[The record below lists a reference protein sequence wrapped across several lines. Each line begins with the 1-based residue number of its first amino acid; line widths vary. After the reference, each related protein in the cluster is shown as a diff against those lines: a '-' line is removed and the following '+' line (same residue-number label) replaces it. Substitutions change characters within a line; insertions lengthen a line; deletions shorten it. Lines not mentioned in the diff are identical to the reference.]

1 MEYGNYKNPKE
12 FESICETSTFGLK
25 LLEYIQQH
33 PEDLTPIQV
42 GDISIQP
49 IFQANQN
56 DLNII
61 FEEANRI
68 FMKTTIVSEA
78 AGWCK

>member
-1 MEYGNYKNPKE
+1 VEYGNYQNPKE
-12 FESICETSTFGLK
+12 FESICETATFGSK
-25 LLEYIQQH
+25 LLEYIQQY
-33 PEDLTPIQV
+33 PEDLTPIQA

-49 IFQANQN
+49 IFQVNQN
-56 DLNII
+56 HLNVT

-68 FMKTTIVSEA
+68 FMKTTIVPEA